1 MSPKPP
7 AIALRDLPDEALIR
21 ERQLLPMLP
30 FSAPTLWR
38 RVRDSKFPQPIR
50 LTDSRV
56 TCWRMGEVR
65 AWLLSQGDQEAA

>member
-1 MSPKPP
+1 MAKST
-7 AIALRDLPDEALIR
+7 AVALSDLPDDALIR

-38 RVRDSKFPQPIR
+38 RVGAKTFPQPIR
-50 LTDSRV
+50 LTESRV

-65 AWLLSQGDQEAA
+65 AWLRSQGDKEAA